1 MKYTTLFLSAILAGL
16 LSSCA
21 QVKPVVQENI
31 ARIDAMPNFPTPYK
45 MLDWKQKAKDFDA
58 FAFDYD
64 SDFPCG
70 PVIWL
75 DSAKRNIPQV
85 TFGIYT
91 AIHDVRQGPNH
102 NDGEFHESLNSMA
115 AILGASLI
123 GIDKSRQDGF
133 NYVKMI
139 QNYFNSDTGWNI
151 MMNNTCPD
159 VALQGGGYGRDWWYD
174 VLPYALFYAICDI

>member
-91 AIHDVRQGPNH
+91 AIHHDIPTSIRIEVVLDH
-102 NDGEFHESLNSMA
+102 LYIIES
-115 AILGASLI
+115 IL
-123 GIDKSRQDGF
+123 
-133 NYVKMI
+133 
-139 QNYFNSDTGWNI
+139 
-151 MMNNTCPD
+151 P
-159 VALQGGGYGRDWWYD
+159 
-174 VLPYALFYAICDI
+174 

>member
-151 MMNNTCPD
+151 D
-159 VALQGGGYGRDWWYD
+159 RKSV
-174 VLPYALFYAICDI
+174 V

>member
-1 MKYTTLFLSAILAGL
+1 
-16 LSSCA
+16 
-21 QVKPVVQENI
+21 
-31 ARIDAMPNFPTPYK
+31 
-45 MLDWKQKAKDFDA
+45 
-58 FAFDYD
+58 
-64 SDFPCG
+64 
-70 PVIWL
+70 
-75 DSAKRNIPQV
+75 
-85 TFGIYT
+85 
-91 AIHDVRQGPNH
+91 
-102 NDGEFHESLNSMA
+102 MA

-174 VLPYALFYAICDI
+174 VLPNALFYAICDLYPDIDGADRIQRSIAEQFYKADSVLSGNYDYSF